1 MWLRDQTQGLDE
13 CERGGGT
20 TPLSLPL
27 IKVFSA
33 HYTQRNTHTDT
44 LRSSG
49 KSLTAGRGSHWDV
62 LFFFL
67 AAQPLFY
74 FFWCCLCF
82 VFSRAHR
89 PVMRSISCAAIKPAW
104 VFISV
109 TRPGDQSHHSQHHF
123 HHQNR
128 TTLPSA
134 QSPPAPFSLL
144 LFLLLKSGRKRRP
157 ESCFR

>member
-1 MWLRDQTQGLDE
+1 MWLRDQTHGLDE

-49 KSLTAGRGSHWDV
+49 KSLTAGRGSRWDG
-62 LFFFL
+62 LFFFFF
-67 AAQPLFY
+67 AAQPLFSFFSL

-82 VFSRAHR
+82 VFSRARR
-89 PVMRSISCAAIKPAW
+89 PVMRSISRAAIKPAW

-134 QSPPAPFSLL
+134 QSPPAPFFSVVV
-144 LFLLLKSGRKRRP
+144 FTT
-157 ESCFR
+157 